1 MIYRYLSL
9 TVHKYCTNIYM
20 FQFLMKAACR
30 LLLVLEI
37 LEAWLYFRPLHAM
50 QEIVKAQCIHNKWML
65 FTKDKRG
72 KYA

>member
-1 MIYRYLSL
+1 
-9 TVHKYCTNIYM
+9 M